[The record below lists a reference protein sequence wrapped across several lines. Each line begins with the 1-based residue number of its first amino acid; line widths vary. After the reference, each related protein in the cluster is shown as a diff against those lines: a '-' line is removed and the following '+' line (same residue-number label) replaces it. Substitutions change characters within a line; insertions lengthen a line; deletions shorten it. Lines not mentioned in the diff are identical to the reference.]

1 VTELNKH
8 KQAVAAEYNWLDEEE
23 EHIILSNDE
32 KNRLKTLARE
42 LEQIWSLEEI
52 RARQRTRDRN
62 ILEGDRNTSSFHAIT
77 NQRYR
82 KNRIECL

>member
-62 ILEGDRNTSSFHAIT
+62 ILEGDRNTSSFHAVA